1 MSLIILGL
9 AVLVSIP
16 IYKNYRAYI
25 NSGPGGLP
33 HNALGWLKAT
43 SLKPFGHE
51 QISTEMYDEDPNQES
66 WLAPDGPGDK
76 TEPQDL
82 KDLKDADAYELEP
95 LENILPRR
103 RGLRPPTSWHFIPH
117 RQLADGSP
125 LHIRRHSHAHEQ
137 QVVESLY
144 NLARANPGVIALDM
158 SPHERIHQALV
169 VAPALRSPH
178 ATANAAL
185 REIAHVHESTDGS
198 LHVVLAPADCKI
210 VITHGW
216 GQRHPLSH
224 PHRRQLWKTGV
235 TSLPKEYLMIYA
247 PRSEAEVQIVMRI
260 VRAAAGFMTG
270 SRNIKG

>member
-16 IYKNYRAYI
+16 IYKNYRAYM

-51 QISTEMYDEDPNQES
+51 QISTEMYDADPNQES
-66 WLAPDGPGDK
+66 WLAPGRSPDP
-76 TEPQDL
+76 PDL
-82 KDLKDADAYELEP
+82 KDLKDDDAYELES
-95 LENILPRR
+95 LESVLPRR

-117 RQLADGSP
+117 RQLADGSS
-125 LHIRRHSHAHEQ
+125 LHIRRLM
-137 QVVESLY
+137 VESLY
-144 NLARANPGVIALDM
+144 SVARANPSLVALDM

-169 VAPALRSPH
+169 VAPGVPSPH
-178 ATANAAL
+178 ATADAAL

-210 VITHGW
+210 VITQGW

-224 PHRRQLWKTGV
+224 PHRRELWKTGV

-247 PRSEAEVQIVMRI
+247 PRSEVEVQIVMRI
-260 VRAAAGFMTG
+260 VRAAAGYMTG
-270 SRNIKG
+270 SRDIKV